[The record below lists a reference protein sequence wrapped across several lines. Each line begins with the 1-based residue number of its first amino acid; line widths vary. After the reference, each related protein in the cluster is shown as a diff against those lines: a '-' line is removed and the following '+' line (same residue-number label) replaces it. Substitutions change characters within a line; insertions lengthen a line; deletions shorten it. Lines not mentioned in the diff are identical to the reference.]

1 MKRFDFISAP
11 LVYWSCDN
19 TTIRLSNFLF
29 RQDHLIPMIEV
40 VFLKLF
46 VLDQKIIECYTND
59 RSNYLP
65 RKFMNK
71 LNVKIVASCGY
82 AEMAGRIPIV

>member
-1 MKRFDFISAP
+1 
-11 LVYWSCDN
+11 
-19 TTIRLSNFLF
+19 
-29 RQDHLIPMIEV
+29 MIEV